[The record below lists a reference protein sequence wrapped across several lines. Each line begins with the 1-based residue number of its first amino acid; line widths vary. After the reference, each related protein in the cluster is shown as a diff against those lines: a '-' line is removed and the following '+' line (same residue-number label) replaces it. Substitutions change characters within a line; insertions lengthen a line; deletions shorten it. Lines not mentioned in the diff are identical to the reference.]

1 VVGALHGREGVEA
14 VSVSAS
20 DLIDYAQSFTG
31 VPYVWGGTTPAGF
44 DCSGFVKYVFEHFG
58 VNLPRTSREQVN
70 VGTPVD
76 AASIQPGDL
85 IFSNWNGSAR
95 SASATDHVAL
105 YLGGGNLI
113 QAPQPGENVGVKP
126 FNASYQSHVTGIRRV
141 TDVAGGGA
149 DGAGLNDLAG
159 AAGDFASQGVL
170 GGIGKLAETFAGFA
184 KMTLWFAN
192 PANDIR
198 VLMGIFG
205 LAFLGGG
212 LWMLG
217 REVRRG

>member
-1 VVGALHGREGVEA
+1 M
-14 VSVSAS
+14 SVSAS
-20 DLIDYAQSFTG
+20 DLISYAQSFTG

-44 DCSGFVKYVFEHFG
+44 DCSGFVKYVFDHFG

-76 AASIQPGDL
+76 AAGIQPGDL
-85 IFSNWNGSAR
+85 IFSNWDGAGR

-105 YLGGGNLI
+105 YVGGGQLI
-113 QAPQPGENVGVKP
+113 QAPQPGENVGTKP

-141 TDVAGGGA
+141 TDVAGGGSA
-149 DGAGLNDLAG
+149 DTGGGGGSDSGGL
-159 AAGDFASQGVL
+159 F
-170 GGIGKLAETFAGFA
+170 GGIGKLADAFSGFA

-192 PANDIR
+192 PANDVR
-198 VLMGIFG
+198 VLLGIFG
-205 LAFLGGG
+205 LSFLAGG

>member
-1 VVGALHGREGVEA
+1 M
-14 VSVSAS
+14 SVSAS
-20 DLIDYAQSFTG
+20 DLISYAQSFTG

-58 VNLPRTSREQVN
+58 INLPRTSREQVN

-85 IFSNWNGSAR
+85 IFSNWDGSSRAP
-95 SASATDHVAL
+95 SATSHVAM
-105 YLGGGNLI
+105 YIGGGQLI
-113 QAPQPGENVGVKP
+113 QAPEPGEGVGTKP
-126 FNASYQSHVTGIRRV
+126 FNASYQAHVTGIRRV
-141 TDVAGGGA
+141 TDVAGGG
-149 DGAGLNDLAG
+149 GASDTMSGGGGESGGLW
-159 AAGDFASQGVL
+159 
-170 GGIGKLAETFAGFA
+170 GGIGKLADTFAGFA

-198 VLMGIFG
+198 VLLGIFG
-205 LAFLGGG
+205 LSFLGAG

>member
-1 VVGALHGREGVEA
+1 M
-14 VSVSAS
+14 SVSAS

-31 VPYVWGGTTPAGF
+31 VPYVWGGTTPSGF

-76 AASIQPGDL
+76 AAGIQPGDL
-85 IFSNWNGSAR
+85 IFSNWDSGSRA
-95 SASATDHVAL
+95 ASATDHVAL
-105 YLGGGNLI
+105 YIGGGNLI
-113 QAPQPGENVGVKP
+113 QAPQPGQNVGVKP

-141 TDVAGGGA
+141 TDVAGGGSS
-149 DGAGLNDLAG
+149 DTMAGGEDTEGLW
-159 AAGDFASQGVL
+159 
-170 GGIGKLAETFAGFA
+170 GGIGKLADTFAGFA

-198 VLMGIFG
+198 VLLGIFG

-212 LWMLG
+212 MWMLG